1 VPGNLRMPKEATIQ
15 VSEAK
20 GTPPET
26 STQFGVPDENP
37 PEEGEVADDPR
48 SEEVADG
55 YGHGV

>member
-1 VPGNLRMPKEATIQ
+1 MSGNLRISKDATIPIC
-15 VSEAK
+15 EAK

-26 STQFGVPDENP
+26 SAQAGVPDENP
-37 PEEGEVADDPR
+37 PEECEVQDDPR